1 MNYNLIS
8 GMHYSIRNYCII
20 LLSLGMLCCIGNLNE
35 NTINLSYRKHIS
47 LEQVK
52 NSFFMIHIIDPEF
65 ERKKEERAV
74 SASGFLYLSEYDEE
88 ISENAK
94 VRLMPIPFRRQET
107 IFQGWQINDTPLEF
121 KRQIFV
127 PGCNHIF
134 PFPVGERILD
144 LKLREKPPKGYQ
156 GVIYPFQRMI
166 PIHLKENETAILD
179 VNLVTHA
186 NEMKVIKT
194 PERIMDQICK

>member
-1 MNYNLIS
+1 MNYKLIS
-8 GMHYSIRNYCII
+8 HLNYSIRNYCII
-20 LLSLGMLCCIGNLNE
+20 LLTSGMLCCIGNLNE
-35 NTINLSYRKHIS
+35 NRILLSYRKHIS

-52 NSFFMIHIIDPEF
+52 NSFLMIYLIDTES
-65 ERKKEERAV
+65 EKKEQKNR
-74 SASGFLYLSEYDEE
+74 SASGVLYLSEYDEE
-88 ISENAK
+88 INENAK
-94 VRLMPIPFRRQET
+94 VRLMPIPFQRQET
-107 IFQGWQINDTPLEF
+107 IFQSRHLKNTPKVF
-121 KRQIFV
+121 KGGYLV

-144 LKLREKPPKGYQ
+144 LYLSEIPPDGYQ

-166 PIHLKENETAILD
+166 PLHLKENETAILE

>member
-1 MNYNLIS
+1 MNYKLIS
-8 GMHYSIRNYCII
+8 HLHYSVRNYCII
-20 LLSLGMLCCIGNLNE
+20 LLTSGMVCCIGNLNE
-35 NTINLSYRKHIS
+35 NRINLSYRKHIS

-52 NSFFMIHIIDPEF
+52 NSFLMIHIIETEA
-65 ERKKEERAV
+65 ERKKEEKAV
-74 SASGFLYLSEYDEE
+74 SATGFLYLSEYDEE
-88 ISENAK
+88 INENAK
-94 VRLMPIPFRRQET
+94 VRLMPIPFPKQET
-107 IFQGWQINDTPLEF
+107 IFQSWQEKDKPLEY

-134 PFPVGERILD
+134 PFPIGEIVLD
-144 LKLREKPPKGYQ
+144 IKITALPSEGYQ

-166 PIHLKENETAILD
+166 PIHLKENETAILE

-194 PERIMDQICK
+194 PERIMDQLCK